1 MRTHTSDFKYEIKQL
16 GREIKGKIIYY
27 NSYDIVAEN
36 SDNILT
42 ENDLQLISENPNYDN
57 PIEINENNIF
67 SMSLI
72 KNGNLLQ
79 SLMKQFNFETKD
91 ELNLGTVV
99 NPHFGLLVDKDEQ
112 EYEYLDYGNYYIY
125 SKEYNVDTDTWSYVC
140 FDKMLFSMVKY
151 KNLSN
156 VSYPITI
163 KEYLNV
169 LCGKIGL
176 DFEDTN
182 FVNYNQLIY
191 EDVYKDKDITY
202 RDIFDEVSKITGSN
216 LLIND
221 NDNLEVAY
229 PTETND
235 TIDDNYLKDINVKI
249 TKKVGPVNSVAIYD
263 SDNNLQ
269 FIAEDINSIKQYGL
283 TRITI
288 TDNLIALN
296 GETQTMVNNIF
307 NQLEGLTYY
316 QNDFTT
322 TGVCYYDFLDLFT
335 TQARGESYKCLL
347 LNNEITI
354 NQGIEEH
361 IFTEELKEVE
371 TNTKTYTT
379 SVMSSKDVSF
389 KVNEQEGK
397 IESKVEKD
405 GVISAINQSAEEIQI
420 EANKISLEGK
430 EINMTSDD
438 IVINSTNF
446 SVDKDGN
453 MTCNG
458 ATANN
463 LNINDGIINLNPTT
477 TTGPA
482 IILNSTNAFRSINAV
497 GTDVQSFMSPQY
509 FLIKNKTGD
518 YDTAR
523 LSGTTSGEIE
533 LHGPNA
539 QILLFDET
547 TQQVQSVE
555 IGLYA
560 SNGLIRCTTLEQSS
574 LESKKKN
581 FEKLTD
587 AKKILNETDIYK
599 YNFKKEKDNVKKHI
613 GFVIGDKFNYSKDI
627 TTNDNEGVD
636 IYSMVSVLWQVVK
649 EQQEEIDKLK
659 EMINNG

>member
-67 SMSLI
+67 SMSFI

-79 SLMKQFNFETKD
+79 SLMKQFNFEVKD

-99 NPHFGLLVDKDEQ
+99 NPHFGLLVDKEDQ

-140 FDKMLFSMVKY
+140 YDKMLFSMIKY
-151 KNLSN
+151 KNISN

-249 TKKVGPVNSVAIYD
+249 TKKVGPVNSVALLD

-269 FIAEDINSIKQYGL
+269 FVAEDINSIKQYGL

-296 GETQTMVNNIF
+296 GETQTMVDNIF

-405 GVISAINQSAEEIQI
+405 GVISAINQSSEEIQI
-420 EANKISLEGK
+420 QANKIKLEGYTT
-430 EINMTSDD
+430 INEGFTIDEE
-438 IVINSTNF
+438 
-446 SVDKDGN
+446 GN
-453 MTCNG
+453 MT
-458 ATANN
+458 ANN
-463 LNINDGIINLNPTT
+463 
-477 TTGPA
+477 
-482 IILNSTNAFRSINAV
+482 
-497 GTDVQSFMSPQY
+497 GTF
-509 FLIKNKTGD
+509 
-518 YDTAR
+518 
-523 LSGTTSGEIE
+523 
-533 LHGPNA
+533 
-539 QILLFDET
+539 
-547 TQQVQSVE
+547 
-555 IGLYA
+555 
-560 SNGLIRCTTLEQSS
+560 NGLISAGNINVGAGYTEANPYIFVGDLYNNEGENPYGVRVWDNGISVFDYRGDGINYPLVRTEQAGGGYAQLKGNHCDAFAFNNVS
-574 LESKKKN
+574 LAEKKEN
-581 FEKLTD
+581 FELLKSG
-587 AKKILNETDIYK
+587 LNIIKNIDIYK
-599 YNFKKEKDNVKKHI
+599 YNYKNTNEKKKKI
-613 GFVIGDKFNYSKDI
+613 GLVIGNDFKYSKEI
-627 TTNDNEGVD
+627 TNDNNTDVD
-636 IYSMVSVLWQVVK
+636 LYSFIAVCCKAIQ

>member
-67 SMSLI
+67 SMSFI
-72 KNGNLLQ
+72 KNGNLVQ
-79 SLMKQFNFETKD
+79 SLMKQFNFEVKD

-99 NPHFGLLVDKDEQ
+99 NPHFGLLVDKEDQ

-140 FDKMLFSMVKY
+140 YDKMLFSMIKY
-151 KNLSN
+151 KNISN

-249 TKKVGPVNSVAIYD
+249 TKKVGPVNSVALLD

-269 FIAEDINSIKQYGL
+269 FVAEDINSIKQYGL

-296 GETQTMVNNIF
+296 GETQTMVDNIF

-405 GVISAINQSAEEIQI
+405 GVISAINQSSEEIQI
-420 EANKISLEGK
+420 QANKIKLEGYTT
-430 EINMTSDD
+430 INEGFTIDEE
-438 IVINSTNF
+438 
-446 SVDKDGN
+446 GN
-453 MTCNG
+453 MT
-458 ATANN
+458 ANN
-463 LNINDGIINLNPTT
+463 
-477 TTGPA
+477 
-482 IILNSTNAFRSINAV
+482 
-497 GTDVQSFMSPQY
+497 GTF
-509 FLIKNKTGD
+509 
-518 YDTAR
+518 
-523 LSGTTSGEIE
+523 
-533 LHGPNA
+533 
-539 QILLFDET
+539 
-547 TQQVQSVE
+547 
-555 IGLYA
+555 
-560 SNGLIRCTTLEQSS
+560 NGLISAGNINVGAGYTEANPYIFVGDLYNNEGENPYGVRVWDNGISVFDYRGDGINYPLVRTEQAGGGYAQLKGNHCDAFAFNNVS
-574 LESKKKN
+574 LAEKKEN
-581 FEKLTD
+581 FELLKSG
-587 AKKILNETDIYK
+587 LNIIKNIDIYK
-599 YNFKKEKDNVKKHI
+599 YNYKNTNEKKKKI
-613 GFVIGDKFNYSKDI
+613 GLVIGNDFKYSKEI
-627 TTNDNEGVD
+627 TNDNNTDVD
-636 IYSMVSVLWQVVK
+636 LYSFIAVCCKAIQ